1 MGRRLGFGDMDQ
13 FTMTRSA
20 HNVMAIM
27 IGLQGLLL
35 VVGDVGCYLAWHCT
49 KWLAWHGYLGMCL
62 LATAVISWM
71 FFWIKDHVAKH

>member
-1 MGRRLGFGDMDQ
+1 MVCRISSSDLVQ

-20 HNVMAIM
+20 HNVMVMM

-35 VVGDVGCYLAWHCT
+35 VMGDVGCYLAWHCT

-62 LATAVISWM
+62 LATAAISWM
-71 FFWIKDHVAKH
+71 FFYIKDHVAKH